1 MTSKSQNVKPT
12 TSVEV
17 PVVET
22 PNFTK
27 HYYGSQDTTPI
38 STSLVDQKIAGAI
51 SQRSPNLPNENALA
65 YTVNRKRPDM
75 FLNFITKS
83 PQGKFSLN
91 TLFPMSVVNFPRG
104 NSNTLDTVNVYMAIA
119 ASSGK
124 HIRHAG
130 TPEKPVEIVAYA
142 NGNIGNFAR
151 MFASQKITGCTAI
164 ASISQALIP
173 ASVDFVTKNYFEKI
187 KDREYPIGT
196 VINRVTLNTWKAL
209 RDIQENV
216 TGNHESS
223 TDKENALLQQ
233 WEAYQNIRQ
242 EWVDRGYLV
251 ESNIQYAIEN
261 GVKNTNSPELGFSNS
276 SPELNASSIYGT
288 EYGMASYL
296 PDVNRGYM
304 MAIVTDAITDSS
316 GKFQYGTYPANIR
329 TQEDLMTITDETEI
343 KNTAEVTTRELSIT
357 DGAGNTVLVSA
368 RMRDTRSGSGTNRTL
383 NKRSRAFADIPV
395 GSQIII
401 LGCKVSP
408 KYSKEGTQAI
418 RFELSDMNYKV
429 INSTASNLVV
439 GDLTSV
445 QNDEFQTDGHAQVLS
460 MDDSLDD
467 FDIASVSTP
476 MSTKVDKLVDK
487 PVIST
492 TAKSDDDM

>member
-1 MTSKSQNVKPT
+1 MTSKNQDVKAPA
-12 TSVEV
+12 SVEV

-22 PNFTK
+22 PNFMK

-38 STSLVDQKIAGAI
+38 STSLVDQKIVGAI

-124 HIRHAG
+124 HMRNTG
-130 TPEKPVEIVAYA
+130 TPEKPVEVIAYA

-173 ASVDFVTKNYFEKI
+173 ASVDFVTKNYFEQI
-187 KDREYPIGT
+187 NGKDYPIGT
-196 VINRVTLNTWKAL
+196 VINRATLNTWKAI
-209 RDIQENV
+209 RNIQEN
-216 TGNHESS
+216 TSGDYESS
-223 TDKENALLQQ
+223 TDKENALAQQ
-233 WEAYQNIRQ
+233 WQAYQDIRQ

-296 PDVNRGYM
+296 PDINRGYM

-316 GKFQYGTYPANIR
+316 GKFQYGTYPASIR

-343 KNTAEVTTRELSIT
+343 KNTPEVTTRELSIT

-368 RMRDTRSGSGTNRTL
+368 RMRDTRSGSGSNRTL

-401 LGCKVSP
+401 LGCKVAP

-439 GDLTSV
+439 GDLTST
-445 QNDEFQTDGHAQVLS
+445 QDDEFQHDGNVQVLS

-467 FDIASVSTP
+467 FDISALATPIASKAPKSTE
-476 MSTKVDKLVDK
+476 K
-487 PVIST
+487 PVVSS
-492 TAKSDDDM
+492 TAKSDEQM